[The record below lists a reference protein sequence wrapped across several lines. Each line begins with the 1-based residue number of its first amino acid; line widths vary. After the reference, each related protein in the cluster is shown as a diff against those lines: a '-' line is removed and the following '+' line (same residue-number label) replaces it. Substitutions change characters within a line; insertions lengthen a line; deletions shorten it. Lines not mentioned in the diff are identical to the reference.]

1 GHDVSRE
8 RCLLS
13 APAKRGRGTTWR
25 RGHAE
30 QTTMRAPRKTIHR
43 AQRLRRTLS
52 APEVML
58 WNRLRKCASGKPVFR
73 RQHPIGPYVLDF
85 YCAKARLAIEL
96 DGMSHDMGD
105 RPQRDL
111 RRDAWLKAR
120 GITVM
125 RIPVADLAHGIDEA
139 ADAIVRMVV
148 DLLEAEWP

>member
-1 GHDVSRE
+1 MTCRE
-8 RCLLS
+8 KGIAHPPPRS
-13 APAKRGRGTTWR
+13 GGGGPPEGWW

-58 WNRLRKCASGKPVFR
+58 WNRLRKRVSSKPVFR

-125 RIPVADLAHGIDEA
+125 RIPV
-139 ADAIVRMVV
+139 V
-148 DLLEAEWP
+148 DLTPN